1 MLLEHVLIVAG
12 DSATH
17 VGHLLG
23 LADDA
28 TLENHELGI
37 ALALRLVTDVECRIV
52 GIGVLALFH
61 HHTLHADVVSVLVV
75 EGVGKGVSTELGEI
89 SLDEVEYGII
99 LSAEN
104 DALEVRLIP
113 SVLGTVLVEIAL
125 QTYGILVSSLPNTL
139 VADFEEHH
147 AITILIEQ
155 VTVVGVALDE
165 FLSMVLAEGCIG
177 SSINLRHD
185 IFLGNFH

>member
-1 MLLEHVLIVAG
+1 M
-12 DSATH
+12 
-17 VGHLLG
+17 
-23 LADDA
+23 
-28 TLENHELGI
+28 
-37 ALALRLVTDVECRIV
+37 ECRIV
-52 GIGVLALFH
+52 GIGVLPFLYYHA
-61 HHTLHADVVSVLVV
+61 LHADVVSVLVV
-75 EGVGKGVSTELGEI
+75 EGVGKGVGTELGDI
-89 SLDEVEYGII
+89 GLDEVEDGIV

-113 SVLGTVLVEIAL
+113 SVLGTVLVEITL
-125 QTYGILVSSLPNTL
+125 QPYGILVSGLPDTL

-165 FLSMVLAEGCIG
+165 FLSMVLAEGCVG
-177 SSINLRHD
+177 SSIDLRHD